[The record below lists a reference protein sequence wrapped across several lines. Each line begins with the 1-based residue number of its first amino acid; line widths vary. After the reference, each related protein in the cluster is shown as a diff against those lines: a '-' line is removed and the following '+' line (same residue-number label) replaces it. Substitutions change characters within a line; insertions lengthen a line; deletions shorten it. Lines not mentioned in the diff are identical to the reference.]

1 VGTGGC
7 GRPHPRRW
15 AILEEALIATARAEE
30 WTGRDVTIAQIEA
43 ELAELRRDA
52 MDMRTSVMTH
62 CAWAPPEWQDA
73 ARQTLA
79 GLSERHPSRTLLL
92 FPQDDGRD
100 ALDAD
105 VSLQCFT
112 LPGLQKTVCSEVIE
126 LRLHG
131 NRSRAPASIVLPL
144 LLPDLPAFL
153 RWRGR
158 PSFGESAFEQLA
170 DVADR
175 LVVDS
180 REWADAPGCYPELV
194 PYFERVAVSDIVW
207 TRTLPWRRA
216 IALRWPVGGEVRALR
231 VVGPAQEAALLAGW
245 LSSRL
250 ERTVRLEHQPAEE
263 LELLELG
270 GEPIRAREEHWS
282 PSDLLS
288 HELDRFSRDPIYEA
302 AVAASGR

>member
-1 VGTGGC
+1 LT
-7 GRPHPRRW
+7 
-15 AILEEALIATARAEE
+15 TTTRAEE

-43 ELAELRRDA
+43 ELAELRSEA

-92 FPQDDGRD
+92 FPQEDGRD

-131 NRSRAPASIVLPL
+131 NRSHAPASIVLPL

-158 PSFGESAFEQLA
+158 PPFGESAFEQLA
-170 DVADR
+170 DVVDR

-180 REWADAPGCYPELV
+180 REWKDAPGCYPELLT
-194 PYFERVAVSDIVW
+194 YFERVAVSDIAW

-216 IALRWPVGGEVRALR
+216 IALSWPVAGEVRELH
-231 VVGPAQEAALLAGW
+231 VVGPDQEASLLAGW
-245 LSSRL
+245 LRSRL
-250 ERTVRLEHQPAEE
+250 ERDVVLAHESAERIE
-263 LELLELG
+263 LVELG
-270 GEPIRAREEHWS
+270 GEPINARDEHWS
-282 PSDLLS
+282 SSDLLS

-302 AVAASGR
+302 AVTAAG